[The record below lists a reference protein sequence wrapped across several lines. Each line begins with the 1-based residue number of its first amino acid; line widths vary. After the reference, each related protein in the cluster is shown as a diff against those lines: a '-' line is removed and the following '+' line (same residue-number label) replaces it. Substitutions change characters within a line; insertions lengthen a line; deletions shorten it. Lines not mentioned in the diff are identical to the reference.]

1 MGGVGYAHSSRLA
14 LATVRYCTFSS
25 VGLRSAAHWTG
36 RRGKVWKRKR
46 GALCTGQGGEN
57 SSVLGGGADIWGESS
72 VLGEVINWPVIYA
85 HLHPV
90 HSTTLNPALWM

>member
-57 SSVLGGGADIWGESS
+57 SSVLGEGQIFGERALYWGK
-72 VLGEVINWPVIYA
+72 L
-85 HLHPV
+85 
-90 HSTTLNPALWM
+90 